1 MNQFNPKPVSNVH
14 MRSADSMPEAPEE
27 RRFRLAFTI
36 MENPEFDGVH
46 ALIALLAEEGNPVP
60 QLAIQAGGVEPS
72 DAGAAMIADM
82 LRDAAE
88 AIDEYV
94 GKERVHTDTA
104 ALPTVK
110 PRPRF
115 NPR

>member
-1 MNQFNPKPVSNVH
+1 MSQFNPKPVH
-14 MRSADSMPEAPEE
+14 AAPSGDIPDKPDE

-36 MENPEFDGVH
+36 MDNPEFTGVH
-46 ALIALLAEEGNPVP
+46 ALIALIAEEGNPVP

-72 DAGAAMIADM
+72 DKGAAMIADM

-104 ALPTVK
+104 SLPTVK